1 MPLTKI
7 LIFFFLRE
15 IISFGNLPRTAK
27 YARSVAVRS
36 KGIDHSY
43 NDIGGAFLEA
53 PPFSTIQTDAL
64 RSGTVYPPPPCG
76 FIHAEGIDHGTRR
89 EIGMGKLSKQLRKL
103 GIEISRTICYNTLT
117 MQG

>member
-36 KGIDHSY
+36 KGIDHSC
-43 NDIGGAFLEA
+43 NDIGGTFLEA
-53 PPFSTIQTDAL
+53 PLFLQSKPMPYDPAQCIRRFPVGLSTQKASIMA
-64 RSGTVYPPPPCG
+64 P
-76 FIHAEGIDHGTRR
+76 
-89 EIGMGKLSKQLRKL
+89 IGK
-103 GIEISRTICYNTLT
+103 
-117 MQG
+117 

>member
-1 MPLTKI
+1 MTKI

-36 KGIDHSY
+36 NWGDFFRS
-43 NDIGGAFLEA
+43 
-53 PPFSTIQTDAL
+53 PPFPIIQTDAL
-64 RSGTVYPPPPCG
+64 RPGTVYPPLPCG

-89 EIGMGKLSKQLRKL
+89 EIGMGKLPKQLRKL
-103 GIEISRTICYNTLT
+103 GIEISRRICYNAFTT
-117 MQG
+117 QG

>member
-36 KGIDHSY
+36 KGIDHSC
-43 NDIGGAFLEA
+43 NDIGGTFLEA
-53 PPFSTIQTDAL
+53 PLFLTIQTDA
-64 RSGTVYPPPPCG
+64 
-76 FIHAEGIDHGTRR
+76 
-89 EIGMGKLSKQLRKL
+89 
-103 GIEISRTICYNTLT
+103 
-117 MQG
+117 

>member
-36 KGIDHSY
+36 KGIDH
-43 NDIGGAFLEA
+43 
-53 PPFSTIQTDAL
+53 
-64 RSGTVYPPPPCG
+64 
-76 FIHAEGIDHGTRR
+76 GTRR
-89 EIGMGKLSKQLRKL
+89 EIGMGKLSKELRKL